1 MKSTKYLLI
10 GGGLASHNAAT
21 RIRQLDPDGSIV
33 MVGREFEPPYNR
45 PPLTKEYMQ
54 GKISRDRVFLET
66 RDYYTQHNI
75 ETLFGKSVEQLDAKE
90 KVVTLDDRTQIR
102 FEKALL
108 ATGGTPVHLGLRGI
122 QQTNVFYFRTLE
134 DALQVSAEAA
144 PGSRAV
150 IIGAGFIGM
159 ELAAS
164 LTLRGV
170 EVSVIQK
177 APQLWS
183 RFTNQKLAQFFQD
196 YCAERGVRFH
206 LSEEVME
213 LQGQGQVSAV
223 ELKSG
228 GAIPCDFVC
237 VAVGIQPN
245 VQLAEQAGL
254 KVDNGVVCNEYLQ
267 SSDPDI
273 YAAGDILNY
282 PDPYF
287 DTRRRVEH
295 WGQADYTGALA
306 GGNMAGERKKYDL
319 LTYVW
324 SDIFDLHL
332 EFGGDE
338 REYDRMLIRGRLGDE
353 SFSVIYLKN
362 DVMTAYF
369 AINASKVEYQTLGKI
384 IESRRNLKGN
394 EEHMEDPSFDLKNLL
409 EPAHV

>member
-33 MVGREFEPPYNR
+33 MVGRESEPPYNR

-54 GKISRDRVFLET
+54 GKIPRDRVFLET

-75 ETLFGKSVEQLDAKE
+75 ETLLGKSVEQLDAKE

-108 ATGGTPVHLGLRGI
+108 ATGGTPVHLDLRGI

-159 ELAAS
+159 ELASS

-206 LSEEVME
+206 LSQEVME
-213 LQGQGQVSAV
+213 LQGQGEVSAV

-228 GAIPCDFVC
+228 LAIPCDFVC

-295 WGQADYTGALA
+295 WGQADYTGTLA

-338 REYDRMLIRGRLGDE
+338 REYDRMLIRGRLGGE
-353 SFSVIYLKN
+353 SFTVIYLKN

-369 AINASKVEYQTLGKI
+369 AINAIKVDYEILGKI

-394 EEHMEDPSFDLKNLL
+394 EEHLEDPSFDLKNLL